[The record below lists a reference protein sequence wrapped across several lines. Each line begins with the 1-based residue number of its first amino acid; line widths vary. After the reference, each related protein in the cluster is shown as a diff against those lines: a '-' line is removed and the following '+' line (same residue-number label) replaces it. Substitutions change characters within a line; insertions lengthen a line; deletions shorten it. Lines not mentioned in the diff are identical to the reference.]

1 MVLFI
6 PPSPLLFD
14 SYSLLCLQW
23 SWRLHW
29 GWILHYTPYAKILH
43 PHYIF
48 LHKIVYVVFLS
59 STWGLLPLPWFM
71 YLQTSVTKTTHG
83 MYCVISHWDWGH
95 WKPNLTL
102 AMVIFY
108 LVDHLSTLL
117 QWKIWR
123 NRELLHVYTCTYA
136 YIYTYIHTSICV
148 GEKRLGNL
156 LDDYVTVKNVTS
168 NNTLNDTFIFFLE
181 KSYMAT

>member
-14 SYSLLCLQW
+14 SYSLLWLQW

-59 STWGLLPLPWFM
+59 STWGLLPLPQFM

-83 MYCVISHWDWGH
+83 MYCIISHWDWGH
-95 WKPNLTL
+95 WKPNFGYGHFLFRPFEYSVTVENL
-102 AMVIFY
+102 
-108 LVDHLSTLL
+108 
-117 QWKIWR
+117 
-123 NRELLHVYTCTYA
+123 RESWTIACIYM
-136 YIYTYIHTSICV
+136 YICIHIYVYTYIHMCGREEV
-148 GEKRLGNL
+148 GEPLRWLCHCKKCNI
-156 LDDYVTVKNVTS
+156 K
-168 NNTLNDTFIFFLE
+168 
-181 KSYMAT
+181 